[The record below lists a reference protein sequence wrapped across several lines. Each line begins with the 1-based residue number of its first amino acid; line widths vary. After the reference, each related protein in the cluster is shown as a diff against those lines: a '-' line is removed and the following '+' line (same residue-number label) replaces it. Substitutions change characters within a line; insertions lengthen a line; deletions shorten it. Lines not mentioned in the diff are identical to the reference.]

1 MSAAKQFFKKALEKT
16 RASAAGALAATSS
29 IDGGVDGSLSST
41 IPSTSALKIGS
52 EPVTRVANVC
62 NMYQAALKTLAQLKL
77 EILQVL
83 LTKLR
88 LFSVAKDSF
97 NEGVRGVARFF
108 GEGGPK
114 NFSSG
119 T

>member
-1 MSAAKQFFKKALEKT
+1 MNLYLCLSPTEEEAPNVSAAKQFFKKALEKT

-77 EILQVL
+77 EILQVPYL
-83 LTKLR
+83 ITLIQ
-88 LFSVAKDSF
+88 FSQ
-97 NEGVRGVARFF
+97 RHLQ
-108 GEGGPK
+108 
-114 NFSSG
+114 
-119 T
+119 